1 MKSLPRLAL
10 AAALLGCAACSSS
23 DKEDTYVERPVEQIY
38 NSAVDALTEERYAT
52 AAREFDEV
60 DRQHPYSVWA
70 TKAQLM
76 AAYAH
81 YQNNKYD
88 DAVIALDR
96 FIQLHP
102 SNRDVAYAYYLKAL
116 CYYEQISDVQ
126 RDSKMT
132 ELALRSFD
140 EVIRRF
146 PETSFARDA
155 RLKIELTHDH
165 LAGKEMEV
173 GRFYLR
179 RGQHV
184 GAINRFRV
192 VIDRYQTT
200 SHVPE
205 ALHRLVESY
214 LALGLTEEARK
225 MAAVLGHNY
234 PGSVWYND
242 SYALVETG
250 RLPEDQQ
257 PGFVARAWRSIF

>member
-1 MKSLPRLAL
+1 MKAAL
-10 AAALLGCAACSSS
+10 WFALGAALLGAACSST
-23 DKEDTYVERPVEQIY
+23 DEDTYVERPVDQIY
-38 NSAVDALTEERYAT
+38 NSAVDALTQERYVT
-52 AAREFDEV
+52 AAKEFDEV

-76 AAYAH
+76 SAYSN

-88 DAVIALDR
+88 EAIVGLDR

-126 RDSKMT
+126 RDAKMT
-132 ELALRSFD
+132 ELALKAFD
-140 EVIRRF
+140 VVVRRF

-155 RLKIELTHDH
+155 RLKIDLTYDH

-173 GRFYLR
+173 GRFYLK
-179 RGQHV
+179 RGQYV

-192 VIDRYQTT
+192 VIDKYQTT

-205 ALHRLVESY
+205 ALHRLVECY

-225 MAAVLGHNY
+225 VAAVLGHNY
-234 PGSVWYND
+234 PGSPWYSD
-242 SYALVETG
+242 SYALVENGT
-250 RLPEDQQ
+250 LPADDR
-257 PGFVARAWRSIF
+257 PGLVSRAWRSIF